1 MFSMPSRWQGDWR
14 MVLRNKTIELIETR
28 LCEPLNQHMLRT
40 SRLGLHAEGLLFLIE
55 LHQRKEFTDGFM
67 NLAGYYS
74 QSQQQKHR
82 SHLITLEIQK
92 AVKESHTDPLTGI
105 ANRRAFDE
113 HIRDVW
119 QSAIADR
126 RPVVMFSADID
137 HFKLINDHF
146 GHSRGDEILIQVA
159 QCLDKVLSRDNDVV
173 ARVGGEEFAM
183 VLPDTQLDG
192 GQLMARTAVTAIEM
206 LNIPHPASLVAD
218 WVTISLGCSWCQ
230 PRPGDNVTE
239 LIVAADQALYFAKKA
254 GRNCASYMDVSQQN
268 VALISPWIR

>member
-1 MFSMPSRWQGDWR
+1 MFDEPERWQNDWR
-14 MVLRNKTIELIETR
+14 MVKRNKSIELIETR
-28 LCEPLNQHMLRT
+28 LCEPLNKNMLRT
-40 SRLGLHAEGLLFLIE
+40 SRLGVYADQVLFLIE

-82 SHLITLEIQK
+82 SHLITLEMQK

-137 HFKLINDHF
+137 HFKMINDHF

-159 QCLDKVLSRDNDVV
+159 QCLDKVLSRDKDVV

-218 WVTISLGCSWCQ
+218 WVTISLGCSSCQ

-254 GRNCASYMDVSQQN
+254 GRNCACYMDVSQQN
-268 VALISPWIR
+268 VALISP